1 MILFLS
7 LFYLYCTFYTMK
19 NLLLI
24 LLVTTLV
31 SCGSYTP
38 KTNADAHNTRT
49 PREIVQEH
57 LRAAEAGDFAK
68 AEAAIADDYTMKM
81 KGMPFFISIK
91 KANALDMHK
100 ARKMAFPDF
109 AFHEKIEWENNNQV
123 KIAVFLT
130 GTHTG
135 VLDYPSAVG
144 VPRTEPTGKR
154 INLPAEY
161 FVYSVEN
168 DKIVRT
174 DGEIPEGNGPPA
186 LMKQLGIEK
195 K

>member
-1 MILFLS
+1 MKIFFALL
-7 LFYLYCTFYTMK
+7 CTV
-19 NLLLI
+19 LLM
-24 LLVTTLV
+24 
-31 SCGSYTP
+31 SCGTYTP
-38 KTNADAHNTRT
+38 KTSSDARNTRS

-57 LRAAEAGDFAK
+57 LRAAEAGDFDK
-68 AEAAIADDYTMKM
+68 ANSLLAEDYTMKM

-91 KANALDMHK
+91 KPNALDMHK
-100 ARKMAFPDF
+100 ARKIAFPDF
-109 AFHEKIEWENNNQV
+109 RFNEKIEWEKDNQV
-123 KIAVFLT
+123 KIAVYLT
-130 GTHTG
+130 GTHLG

-144 VPRTEPTGKR
+144 VPRTEPTGKK
-154 INLPAEY
+154 IDLPAEY

-174 DGEIPEGNGPPA
+174 DGEIPEGHGPVA

>member
-1 MILFLS
+1 
-7 LFYLYCTFYTMK
+7 MK
-19 NLLLI
+19 YLLLI
-24 LLVTTLV
+24 LSIAAFV

-38 KTNADAHNTRT
+38 KTTSDAHNSRT

-57 LRAAEAGDFAK
+57 LRAAEAGDFDRANSML
-68 AEAAIADDYTMKM
+68 AEDYSMKM
-81 KGMPFFISIK
+81 QGMPFFISIK
-91 KANALDMHK
+91 KPNALDMHK

-109 AFHEKIEWENNNQV
+109 RFNEKIEWEKDNQV
-123 KIAVFLT
+123 KIAVYLT

-135 VLDYPSAVG
+135 VLNYPSAVG
-144 VPRTEPTGKR
+144 VPRTEPTGKK
-154 INLPAEY
+154 IDLPAEY
-161 FVYSVEN
+161 FIYSVEN

-174 DGEIPEGNGPPA
+174 DGEIPDGHGPPA